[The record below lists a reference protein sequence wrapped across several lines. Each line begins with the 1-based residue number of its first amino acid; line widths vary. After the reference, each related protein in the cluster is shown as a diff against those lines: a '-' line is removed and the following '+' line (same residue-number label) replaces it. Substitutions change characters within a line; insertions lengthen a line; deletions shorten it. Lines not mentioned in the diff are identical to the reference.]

1 MQSTFA
7 KNSIPYSRP
16 TSSRWSCCARV
27 TKFSHKR
34 YTQRQL
40 TKIFCQQA
48 DFPLGVV
55 TDMQLRW
62 WKNPTD
68 DTSLRLSLAGLQF
81 VKAVLKLTSYD
92 FALTEELTNANLLQ
106 LERHFKSMYYLLKRE
121 KIIVFEEDQAMM
133 LTLHGN
139 DLKAYLDNLESTQ

>member
-1 MQSTFA
+1 
-7 KNSIPYSRP
+7 
-16 TSSRWSCCARV
+16 V
-27 TKFSHKR
+27 TKFSPKP

-48 DFPLGVV
+48 DIPIGKV
-55 TDMQLRW
+55 TEMQMRW

-68 DTSLRLSLAGLQF
+68 DNSLRLSLAGLQL

-92 FALTEELTNANLLQ
+92 FALPEELTNQNLLQ
-106 LERHFKSMYYLLKRE
+106 LERSFNGMYYLLKRE
-121 KIIVFEEDQAMM
+121 KIIVFEESHALM

-139 DLKAYLDNLESTQ
+139 NLKSYLDNLESTG